1 MMKDCMLII
10 VLCFEDSMS
19 KHPYCGYESYQKGLG
34 NVLPAHKG
42 IIKKPLKTNLPGFE
56 PMLWKNVV
64 ENCLDCFATV
74 LSKIRTLETKPI
86 NVGHN

>member
-1 MMKDCMLII
+1 
-10 VLCFEDSMS
+10 
-19 KHPYCGYESYQKGLG
+19 
-34 NVLPAHKG
+34 LPAHKG